1 MEAASPCSR
10 AVCRYAETRER
21 GKCWQMVSRQRCL
34 HVYVET
40 CFTRDRLHAKDAL
53 PVSLA
58 RVSGEKVAGL
68 VRARLA
74 VCSPLCTR
82 LCSLCWL
89 W

>member
-1 MEAASPCSR
+1 MLADGESS
-10 AVCRYAETRER
+10 AVSA
-21 GKCWQMVSRQRCL
+21 CL
-34 HVYVET
+34 GMLVET